1 MKAAI
6 VEAQGREFTMS
17 DVEIDAPLGYEV
29 LIDIKASGLCH
40 SDLSVTT
47 MGLGYEFPIV
57 LGHEPAGVVSAVGP
71 NVTSVDVGDHVVAG
85 LVQFC
90 GRCVNCLSGKS
101 YRCLQPETTLRSEG
115 ERPRLS
121 TADGPITQFM
131 GLGGFAQQILTHENQ
146 LGLLPREMPFA
157 QACLLGCGV
166 LTGAGA
172 VLNTADAQAGD
183 SVVVIGAGGV
193 GMNAVSGA
201 RIAGATTIVVV
212 DIQDAKLDRARE
224 FGATHTINSTRTDP
238 VAEVLEITRHGADH
252 VFDVVGSRTV
262 TRQGLEMLT
271 KGGGLYLI
279 GLAEVG
285 AGLDLDILSV
295 LNNQQRVEGVFMGS
309 SNLKR
314 DLPLYA
320 SLYLQGRLNLDDLVY
335 KEVSLDRINEGYEA
349 LKEPTAARV
358 VVTDLS

>member
-1 MKAAI
+1 MKAAV
-6 VEAQGREFTMS
+6 VEGLGRGFTMS
-17 DVEIDAPLGYEV
+17 DVEIDAPLAHEV

-40 SDLSVTT
+40 SDLSVAT
-47 MGLGYEFPIV
+47 MDLGYEFPLV

-71 NVTSVDVGDHVVAG
+71 DVTSVDVGDHVVAS

-101 YRCLQPETTLRSEG
+101 YRCLRPEATLRTEG

-121 TADGPITQFM
+121 TVNGPMGQFQ

-146 LGLLPREMPFA
+146 IAVLPREMPFA
-157 QACLLGCGV
+157 PASLLGCGV

-172 VLNTADAQAGD
+172 VLNTANAQAGD
-183 SVVVIGAGGV
+183 SVVIIGAGGV

-201 RIAGATTIVVV
+201 QIAGATTIVVV
-212 DIQDAKLDRARE
+212 DLQDAKLERARR

-238 VAEVLEITRHGADH
+238 VAETWEITGRGADH

-262 TRQGLEMLT
+262 TQQGLEMLT

-279 GLAEVG
+279 GLAEAG
-285 AGLDLDILSV
+285 AGLDLDTLSV
-295 LNNQQRVEGVFMGS
+295 LNNQQRVEGVYMGS

-335 KEVSLDRINEGYEA
+335 KEISLDQINEGYEA